1 MYAAMPPRRLAVLVM
16 EARSR
21 RLDPGGRS
29 EARLAAGEME
39 PEKAQNLGR
48 LLEGARA
55 RGALVVF
62 VPYHQLEQEFPG
74 LAEEPRTATRGLVER
89 SPGWLEQVRHRHRV
103 GYRDEG
109 AVCLECGRD
118 WPCDAA
124 LAAEEAVRLGRLVD
138 EVPSGAA
145 ESWVARPHPGDLVI
159 SGCRTMDPFL
169 STELDDL
176 LRARGVDTLALS
188 GFHTNW
194 GLESAARSA
203 FDRGYR
209 VLLVSDCA
217 AADSPEA
224 QRHCEERVFPFL
236 GAVVNSGQLLHSID
250 TVQEL
255 TGSVAG

>member
-1 MYAAMPPRRLAVLVM
+1 MYGAISARRLAVLVM

-21 RLDPGGRS
+21 RLGPEGRS

-39 PEKAQNLGR
+39 PEKAQNLRR

-62 VPYHQLEQEFPG
+62 VPYHQLRREFPG
-74 LAEEPRTATRGLVER
+74 LPEEPDTVPQAPRER
-89 SPGWLEQVRHRHRV
+89 SRGWLEQVRHRHRV

-109 AVCLECGRD
+109 AVCLECGRG

-124 LAAEEAVRLGRLVD
+124 LAAEEAVRLGTLLD
-138 EVPSGAA
+138 EVPAGSTEG
-145 ESWVARPHPGDLVI
+145 WVPRPHPGDLVI

-176 LRARGVDTLALS
+176 LRARGVDTLALT
-188 GFHTNW
+188 GHHTNW
-194 GLESAARSA
+194 ALESAARSA

-217 AADSPEA
+217 AADSPGA
-224 QRHCEERVFPFL
+224 QRHCEELVFPRL
-236 GAVVNSGQLLHSID
+236 GAVVNSGQLLPPID
-250 TVQEL
+250 TVREL
-255 TGSVAG
+255 TGTVAG